1 LRKLGNQLSVCGQG
15 GGINMTSTCCPVGE
29 AVIYAISWQFFG
41 TGRSQNEVTLEASVD
56 NLYDDVFVGEADN

>member
-1 LRKLGNQLSVCGQG
+1 
-15 GGINMTSTCCPVGE
+15 MTSTCCPVGE